1 MRKCCKEPDS
11 RKSEHI
17 YLSCIF
23 YSQCNVSTHFSQF
36 AFELASSQG
45 QQPCQTCTIFDC
57 LPFYILLQAYFG
69 RELSIYLIL
78 KPIIILVTISCCTK
92 SDCVFLFL
100 APLGKRGWK
109 VFYSSL
115 RDLVLYLYKDQ
126 QSKNQLAEGTQNAIR
141 IHHCLASKA
150 ADYTKKSHVFRLETA
165 DWAEY
170 LIQTR

>member
-1 MRKCCKEPDS
+1 M
-11 RKSEHI
+11 
-17 YLSCIF
+17 
-23 YSQCNVSTHFSQF
+23 
-36 AFELASSQG
+36 
-45 QQPCQTCTIFDC
+45 
-57 LPFYILLQAYFG
+57 
-69 RELSIYLIL
+69 IL

-92 SDCVFLFL
+92 SDCIFLFL